1 MRNIKKFNIYKIP
14 FFTDVFYEFKIFTW
28 NEQTYTTKEYSTK
41 LKTNHS
47 AVKLNDNNYGEI
59 IKIFKSNDDD
69 GIIYL
74 IVDVLNIDK
83 NHISVL
89 KLCNN

>member
-1 MRNIKKFNIYKIP
+1 MYFMN
-14 FFTDVFYEFKIFTW
+14 
-28 NEQTYTTKEYSTK
+28 
-41 LKTNHS
+41 LKDLLGMNKHIQQR
-47 AVKLNDNNYGEI
+47 NDNNYGEI